1 MMYETQQSSELCVRL
16 TPIQFNRAS
25 YANQVII
32 LTHFVFATYATRA
45 TTEANI
51 PAEFWQGLELLNRK
65 VATQKNQL
73 LRFVNCIRGDGSLM
87 AKRKKKLFEFV
98 V

>member
-1 MMYETQQSSELCVRL
+1 MMYETQQYSELCVRL

-51 PAEFWQGLELLNRK
+51 PAEFWQGLE
-65 VATQKNQL
+65 
-73 LRFVNCIRGDGSLM
+73 FVEPKSCY
-87 AKRKKKLFEFV
+87 AKSAF
-98 V
+98 